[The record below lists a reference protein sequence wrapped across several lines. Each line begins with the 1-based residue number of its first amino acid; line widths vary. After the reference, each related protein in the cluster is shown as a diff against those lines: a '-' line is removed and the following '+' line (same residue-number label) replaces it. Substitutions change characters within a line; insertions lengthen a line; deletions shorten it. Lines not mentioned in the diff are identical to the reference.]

1 MVTKTMPSACA
12 LLDEFFASRDHA
24 ARLKQRANDLFHL
37 LLHATE
43 RIQRRI
49 ATQSA
54 DLEACAE
61 KDDDRR

>member
-1 MVTKTMPSACA
+1 MPSACA
-12 LLDEFFASRDHA
+12 LLDEFFASRDHM

-49 ATQSA
+49 VSQSEE
-54 DLEACAE
+54 LEACGKRTQTAG
-61 KDDDRR
+61 KRI